1 MRILRV
7 IWGVIKVL
15 VMRIYRYVNPIGY
28 ARHIGVKVGQGCC
41 LNCVNFGSEP
51 YLVTLGDRV
60 AIAEASF
67 ITHDGG
73 VWVFREKI
81 KHADVMS
88 PIRVGSNVLIG
99 YRAIIMPGVTI
110 GDNVVIGAGSVVT
123 RDIPSNCVAVGTPAK
138 PIKTLEEYYDS
149 LKDNILVI
157 RNLSPK
163 EKKNFLLKHFD
174 INNLQVDGMADIEDC
189 KQGE

>member
-1 MRILRV
+1 MRIFRIIIRV
-7 IWGVIKVL
+7 FKIII
-15 VMRIYRYVNPIGY
+15 MRIYRHVSPIGY

-60 AIAEASF
+60 AVAEATF

-73 VWVFREKI
+73 IWVFRDKI
-81 KHADVMS
+81 KHADVMA
-88 PIRVGSNVLIG
+88 PIKVGNNVLIG

-123 RDIPSNCVAVGTPAK
+123 RNIPSDCVAVGVPAK
-138 PIKTLEEYYDS
+138 PIKTRDEYYES

-157 RNLSPK
+157 RDFKPK
-163 EKKNFLLKHFD
+163 DKKDFLLKHFG
-174 INNLQVDGMADIEDC
+174 LDG
-189 KQGE
+189 K